1 MLISFVVNY
10 VVGGWEPDSKRL
22 GGTEDSVVKWA
33 SMLADRG
40 HIVQVYRN
48 GLSRMYHDVLYL
60 PREEYITS
68 DSDITI
74 NVNSSDTAPINPTLY
89 ITTETDATQKD
100 LSKYSAV
107 LWPSQW
113 GVDNI
118 PVNNKNIFILPYGY
132 DETLVYPGEKTRKQC
147 LYASSPDR
155 GLRTL
160 LQIWPE
166 VYEAHPDATLKVTYG
181 AMEYDFP
188 GIEFIG
194 EASEEE
200 MNQLYRKSEY
210 WLHPCNGGELYC
222 ITGIKAQAAGCWP
235 VIIPTMAL
243 AETVTYGT
251 FCTKENYAEKLIE
264 ALNGHPEP
272 PVNPYPTWTST
283 TDRLEEIIK
292 TVLK

>member
-1 MLISFVVNY
+1 MLINFVVGY
-10 VVGGWEPDSKRL
+10 VHGGWEPDNKRL

-33 SMLADRG
+33 SILSDRG
-40 HIVQVYRN
+40 HVVQVYRN

-60 PREEYITS
+60 PREEYTES
-68 DSDITI
+68 GDVTI
-74 NVNSSDTAPINPTLY
+74 NVNSSDTAPIGPTLY

-100 LSKYSAV
+100 LSQYSAV

-118 PVNNKNIFILPYGY
+118 PVNNKNIYILPYGY
-132 DETLVYPGEKTRKQC
+132 DETLIYPGEKIRKQC

-155 GLRTL
+155 GLVDL
-160 LQIWPE
+160 LRAWPKI
-166 VYEAHPDATLKVTYG
+166 YSAHPDATLKVTYG
-181 AMEYDFP
+181 APIYDYP
-188 GIEFIG
+188 GIDFLG
-194 EASEEE
+194 EATEDE
-200 MNQLYRKSEY
+200 MNQLYKESEY
-210 WLHPCNGGELYC
+210 WVHPCNGGELYC

-243 AETVTYGT
+243 SETVTYGT

-264 ALNGHPEP
+264 ALYEHPEP

-283 TDRLEEIIK
+283 TDRLLEIISDTIK
-292 TVLK
+292 T